1 MFHPKKS
8 DRIFLDISPPV
19 MPFDNVTNKST
30 FVVNV
35 GGNILTLNHSA
46 TINAIFDT
54 RAEQNDAIFGQNYK
68 YNMKFKFIFCWKN
81 TSHRV

>member
-8 DRIFLDISPPV
+8 DRIFPDISPPV

-30 FVVNV
+30 FMVNV

-54 RAEQNDAIFGQNYK
+54 KAEHDAIFGQNYK